1 MVLIGGPGPHHDAPV
16 PAPAPAGEAGV
27 ATREGGEGGQ
37 EPVRP
42 GQVATPDQD
51 QDEDEAEQDE
61 EEQDEEEREAVPA
74 RGLRASVGGWVRRH
88 RVVAIVA
95 AGAVVAGLGGG
106 GYLLSRG
113 SGSAGSTPVH
123 YVSFHSARDGF
134 TISYPRTW
142 KRVTPT
148 DPSVPLLVSAGG
160 QDAMSIR
167 VIQLQ
172 SAVNTTNISSLKSV
186 TDSIL
191 SASPDK
197 LSVLT
202 SKAVSVN
209 GIGGYFY
216 VYTFSVDPTNPTGP
230 TVVHAH
236 YFLFQGRKLIILVFQ
251 AEPSSDFL
259 HLAATFDKVLS
270 TLTSNP
276 AVLGPVPPPSSPAPG
291 PSTPAGG

>member
-61 EEQDEEEREAVPA
+61 AEQEREAVPA

-113 SGSAGSTPVH
+113 SGSPGSTPVH

-172 SAVNTTNISSLKSV
+172 SAVNTTNIASLKSV